1 MIAWCLANPQLAFVI
16 ASFVAYVVLSIL
28 GAALP
33 IDNRVGQLFRQWA
46 GDVRNLNLKA
56 APKPEVKP

>member
-1 MIAWCLANPQLAFVI
+1 MIAWCLANPQLALVV

-46 GDVRNLNLKA
+46 GDIQNKNLKA
-56 APKPEVKP
+56 SPPEVKS